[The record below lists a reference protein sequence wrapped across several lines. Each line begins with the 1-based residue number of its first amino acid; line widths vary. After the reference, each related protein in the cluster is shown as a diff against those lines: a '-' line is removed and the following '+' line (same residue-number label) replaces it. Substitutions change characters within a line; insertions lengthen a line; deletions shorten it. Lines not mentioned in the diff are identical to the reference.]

1 MTNMNPKKETIGATV
16 ILRVLKISGL
26 NSVTV
31 GEPVI
36 RINPKTIMIKPK
48 AISKKLILPKI
59 RRLFFSILIS
69 KILFVSN

>member
-1 MTNMNPKKETIGATV
+1 MNPKKETIGPTV

-69 KILFVSN
+69 KILFVSD

>member
-1 MTNMNPKKETIGATV
+1 MTNMNPKKETIGPTV

-69 KILFVSN
+69 KILFVSD

>member
-1 MTNMNPKKETIGATV
+1 MAKMTNMNPKKETIGPTV

-36 RINPKTIMIKPK
+36 RINPKTIMIKT
-48 AISKKLILPKI
+48 
-59 RRLFFSILIS
+59 
-69 KILFVSN
+69 

>member
-1 MTNMNPKKETIGATV
+1 MTNMNPKKETIGPTV

-59 RRLFFSILIS
+59 RRLFFPY
-69 KILFVSN
+69 